1 MFKFNPEL
9 AAAAIVAMESGRVGE
24 VGDAKGET
32 EDREAGD
39 WQNKQV

>member
-32 EDREAGD
+32 EDREAGE
-39 WQNKQV
+39 